1 MGKIIW
7 SERAKEERK
16 NIIKYWNT
24 NNGNNAYSQKLNE
37 ETKKMIAIIK
47 ENPYLGSEIDFFEN
61 IRRILI
67 FSNYSLFYTIIED
80 DIYILSFWDNRQNP
94 DGLEL

>member
-1 MGKIIW
+1 
-7 SERAKEERK
+7 
-16 NIIKYWNT
+16 
-24 NNGNNAYSQKLNE
+24 
-37 ETKKMIAIIK
+37 MIAIIK